1 MTDTSTQQFKYSV
14 PKKSAKANKFEINTE
29 KKY

>member
-14 PKKSAKANKFEINTE
+14 PKKLAKANKFEINTE